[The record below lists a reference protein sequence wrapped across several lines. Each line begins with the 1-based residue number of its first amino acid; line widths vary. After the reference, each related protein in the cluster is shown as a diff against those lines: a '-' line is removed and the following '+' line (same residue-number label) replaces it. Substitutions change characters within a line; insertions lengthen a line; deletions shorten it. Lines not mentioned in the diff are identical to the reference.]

1 MKRLARKIK
10 ELAVKKRAVAFHKRP
25 PFLKWGDFMALRG
38 KDTAEKIWNFFLD
51 EGFSIYGIAALMGNL
66 FAESGLDPKN
76 LQNSCEKRLNYTDA
90 TYTDAVDNGTYKN
103 FANDGAGYG
112 LPQFTFPSRKE
123 GFYKYAKAAG
133 KSIGDLETQ
142 LLFMVKEMKKDFKS
156 IYAAL
161 KTASDV
167 KAASDLVLTK
177 YEAPKDQSDAVKR
190 KRAEY
195 GQEYFNR
202 FSGAGEEKKGGNNM
216 SIMVGSARI
225 DERGNAS
232 GGAAG
237 DQKQTSA
244 TNDLAGEVSMQA
256 MYSHSKGWYILRP
269 KSAAHAAKMAALM
282 KAACNNA
289 NIGYDQGNRLG
300 GVQHGIMSAVKTECD
315 CSSLVRQVVKEA
327 TGKDPGNFTT
337 SNEAAAL
344 EATGLFESK
353 RSYTSQSATPVY
365 DGDVLVTKS
374 KGHTVIVVSGNARS
388 TAGGSGSSG
397 QAPASV
403 STAKIESAKSFEKT
417 LAGTY
422 KTIGSLYLRAGAG
435 KGKPDLVIM
444 PDGTK
449 VRNYGYYT
457 LVDGTKWLYVQ
468 ATVKGVAYTGFCSS
482 NTKYLAKQ

>member
-1 MKRLARKIK
+1 
-10 ELAVKKRAVAFHKRP
+10 
-25 PFLKWGDFMALRG
+25 MALRG
-38 KDTAEKIWNFFLD
+38 KDNAEKIWNFFLD
-51 EGFSIYGIAALMGNL
+51 ERFSIYGIAALMGNL

-90 TYTDAVDNGTYKN
+90 EYTAAVDNGTYKN
-103 FANDGAGYG
+103 FTYDGAGYG

-123 GFYKYAKAAG
+123 AFYKYAKAAG

-142 LLFMVKEMKKDFKS
+142 LLFMVEEMKKDFKS
-156 IYAAL
+156 VYSAL

-167 KAASDLVLTK
+167 KTTSDLVLKK

-202 FSGAGEEKKGGNNM
+202 FSGAGEKKGEINM

-244 TNDLAGEVSMQA
+244 KNDLTGEVSMQK

-269 KSAAHAAKMAALM
+269 KSAAHAVKMADLM

-300 GVQHGIMSAVKTECD
+300 VVQHGIMTAVKTECD
-315 CSSLVRQVVKEA
+315 CSSLVREVVKEA

-337 SNEAAAL
+337 ANEAASL

-353 RSYTSQSATPVY
+353 RSYVSQSATPVY
-365 DGDVLVTKS
+365 DGDVLVTKT
-374 KGHTVIVVSGNARS
+374 KGHTVIVVSGNARK
-388 TAGGSGSSG
+388 AASGSSS
-397 QAPASV
+397 APVPSV
-403 STAKIESAKSFEKT
+403 STAKIESAKGFDKT

-435 KGKPDLVIM
+435 KGKPELVVM
-444 PDGTK
+444 PNNTT

-468 ATVKGVAYTGFCSS
+468 TTIKSVTYTGFCSS

>member
-1 MKRLARKIK
+1 
-10 ELAVKKRAVAFHKRP
+10 
-25 PFLKWGDFMALRG
+25 MALRG
-38 KDTAEKIWNFFLD
+38 KDNAEKIWNFFLD

-66 FAESGLDPKN
+66 SAESGLDPKN
-76 LQNSCEKRLNYTDA
+76 LQNSCEKRLNYTD
-90 TYTDAVDNGTYKN
+90 TEYTTAVDNGTYKN
-103 FANDGAGYG
+103 FAYDGAGYG

-123 GFYKYAKAAG
+123 AFYKYAKDVG

-142 LLFMVKEMKKDFKS
+142 LLFMVEEMKKDFKS
-156 IYAAL
+156 VYSAL

-167 KAASDLVLTK
+167 KTTSDLVLKK

-202 FSGAGEEKKGGNNM
+202 FSGAGEKKGEINM

-244 TNDLAGEVSMQA
+244 TNDLTGEVSMQK

-269 KSAAHAAKMAALM
+269 KSAAHAVKMADLM

-300 GVQHGIMSAVKTECD
+300 VVQHGIMTAVKTECD
-315 CSSLVRQVVKEA
+315 CSSLVREVVKEA

-337 SNEAAAL
+337 ANEAASL

-353 RSYTSQSATPVY
+353 RSYVSQSATPVY
-365 DGDVLVTKS
+365 DGDVLVTKA
-374 KGHTVIVVSGNARS
+374 KGHTVIVVSGNARK
-388 TAGGSGSSG
+388 AASGSSS
-397 QAPASV
+397 APVPSV
-403 STAKIESAKSFEKT
+403 STAKIESAKGFDKT

-435 KGKPDLVIM
+435 KGKPELVVM
-444 PDGTK
+444 PNNTT

-468 ATVKGVAYTGFCSS
+468 TTIKGVTYTGFCSS

>member
-1 MKRLARKIK
+1 
-10 ELAVKKRAVAFHKRP
+10 
-25 PFLKWGDFMALRG
+25 MALRG
-38 KDTAEKIWNFFLD
+38 KDNAEKIWNFFLD

-66 FAESGLDPKN
+66 SAESGLDPKN

-90 TYTDAVDNGTYKN
+90 EYTAAVDNGTYKN
-103 FANDGAGYG
+103 FAYDGAGYG

-123 GFYKYAKAAG
+123 AFYKYAKAAG

-142 LLFMVKEMKKDFKS
+142 LLFMVEEMKKDFKS
-156 IYAAL
+156 VYSAL

-167 KAASDLVLTK
+167 KTTSDLVLKK

-202 FSGAGEEKKGGNNM
+202 FSGAGEKKGEINM

-244 TNDLAGEVSMQA
+244 KNDLTGEVSMQK

-269 KSAAHAAKMAALM
+269 KSAAHAVKMADLM

-300 GVQHGIMSAVKTECD
+300 VVQHGIMTAVKTECD
-315 CSSLVRQVVKEA
+315 CSSLVREVVKEA

-337 SNEAAAL
+337 ANEAASL

-353 RSYTSQSATPVY
+353 RSYVSQSATPVY
-365 DGDVLVTKS
+365 DGDVLVTKT
-374 KGHTVIVVSGNARS
+374 KGHTVIVVSGNARK
-388 TAGGSGSSG
+388 AASGSSSTP
-397 QAPASV
+397 APSV
-403 STAKIESAKSFEKT
+403 STAKIESAKGFDKT
-417 LAGTY
+417 LAGAY

-435 KGKPDLVIM
+435 KGKPELVVM
-444 PDGTK
+444 PNNTT

-468 ATVKGVAYTGFCSS
+468 TTIRGVTYTGFCSS
-482 NTKYLAKQ
+482 NKKYLAKK

>member
-1 MKRLARKIK
+1 
-10 ELAVKKRAVAFHKRP
+10 
-25 PFLKWGDFMALRG
+25 MALRG
-38 KDTAEKIWNFFLD
+38 KDNAEKIWNFLID
-51 EGFSIYGIAALMGNL
+51 EGFNDYGTAGKMGNL
-66 FAESGLDPKN
+66 RPESNLEPTN

-90 TYTDAVDNGTYKN
+90 EYTAAVDNGTYKN
-103 FANDGAGYG
+103 FVNDGAGYG
-112 LPQFTFPSRKE
+112 LAQWTFPTRKAALLE
-123 GFYKYAKAAG
+123 YAKSAG

-142 LLFMVKEMKKDFKS
+142 LRFMVKELKENFRPVYM
-156 IYAAL
+156 AL
-161 KTASDV
+161 KTASSV
-167 KAASDLVLTK
+167 KEASDLVLTK

-202 FSGAGEEKKGGNNM
+202 FSGSGEKKGEINM

-244 TNDLAGEVSMQA
+244 TNDLTGEVSMQK

-269 KSAAHAAKMAALM
+269 KSAAYAAKMADLM
-282 KAACNNA
+282 KSACNNA

-300 GVQHGIMSAVKTECD
+300 IVQHGIMTAVKTECD
-315 CSSLVRQVVKEA
+315 CSSLVREVVKEA

-337 SNEAAAL
+337 TNEAAAL

-374 KGHTVIVVSGNARS
+374 KGHTVIVVSGNARK
-388 TAGGSGSSG
+388 AASGSSSTP
-397 QAPASV
+397 APSV
-403 STAKIESAKSFEKT
+403 STAKIESAKGFDKT

-422 KTIGSLYLRAGAG
+422 KTIGNLYLRAGAG
-435 KGKPDLVIM
+435 KGKPELVIM
-444 PDGTK
+444 PNNTI

-457 LVDGTKWLYVQ
+457 LIDGTKWLYVQ
-468 ATVKGVAYTGFCSS
+468 TTIKGVTYTGFCSS
-482 NTKYLAKQ
+482 NTKYLSKQ

>member
-1 MKRLARKIK
+1 
-10 ELAVKKRAVAFHKRP
+10 
-25 PFLKWGDFMALRG
+25 MALRG
-38 KDTAEKIWNFFLD
+38 KDNAEKIWNFFLD

-66 FAESGLDPKN
+66 SAESGLDPKN

-90 TYTDAVDNGTYKN
+90 EYTAAVDNGTYKN
-103 FANDGAGYG
+103 FTYDGAGYG

-123 GFYKYAKAAG
+123 AFYKYAKAAG

-142 LLFMVKEMKKDFKS
+142 LLFMVEEMEKDFKS
-156 IYAAL
+156 VYSAL

-167 KAASDLVLTK
+167 KTTSDLVLKK

-202 FSGAGEEKKGGNNM
+202 FSGAGEKKGEINM

-244 TNDLAGEVSMQA
+244 KNDLTGEVSMQK

-269 KSAAHAAKMAALM
+269 KSAAHAVKMADLM

-289 NIGYDQGNRLG
+289 NIGYDQGNRLRV
-300 GVQHGIMSAVKTECD
+300 VQHGIMTAVKTECD
-315 CSSLVRQVVKEA
+315 CSSLVREVVKEA

-337 SNEAAAL
+337 ANEAASL

-353 RSYTSQSATPVY
+353 RSYVSQSATPVY
-365 DGDVLVTKS
+365 DGDVLVTKT
-374 KGHTVIVVSGNARS
+374 KGHTVIVVSGNARK
-388 TAGGSGSSG
+388 AASGSSS
-397 QAPASV
+397 APVPSV
-403 STAKIESAKSFEKT
+403 STAKIESAKGFDKT

-435 KGKPDLVIM
+435 KGKPELVVM
-444 PDGTK
+444 PNNTT

-468 ATVKGVAYTGFCSS
+468 TTIKSVTYTGFCSS

>member
-1 MKRLARKIK
+1 
-10 ELAVKKRAVAFHKRP
+10 
-25 PFLKWGDFMALRG
+25 MALRG
-38 KDTAEKIWNFFLD
+38 KDNAEKIWNFFLD

-90 TYTDAVDNGTYKN
+90 EYTAAVDNGTYKN
-103 FANDGAGYG
+103 FTYDGAGYG

-123 GFYKYAKAAG
+123 AFYKYAKAAG

-156 IYAAL
+156 VYSAL

-167 KAASDLVLTK
+167 KTTSDLVLKK

-202 FSGAGEEKKGGNNM
+202 FSGAGEKKGEINM

-244 TNDLAGEVSMQA
+244 KNDLTGEVSMQK

-269 KSAAHAAKMAALM
+269 KSAAHAVKMADLM

-300 GVQHGIMSAVKTECD
+300 VVQHGIMTAVKTECD
-315 CSSLVRQVVKEA
+315 CSSLVREVVKEA

-337 SNEAAAL
+337 ANEAASL

-353 RSYTSQSATPVY
+353 RSYVSQSATPVY
-365 DGDVLVTKS
+365 DGDVLVTKA
-374 KGHTVIVVSGNARS
+374 KGHTVIVVSGNARK
-388 TAGGSGSSG
+388 AASGSSS
-397 QAPASV
+397 APAPSV
-403 STAKIESAKSFEKT
+403 STAKIESAKGFDKT
-417 LAGTY
+417 LAGAY

-435 KGKPDLVIM
+435 KGKPELVVM
-444 PDGTK
+444 PNNTT

-468 ATVKGVAYTGFCSS
+468 TTIKSVTYTGFCSS

>member
-1 MKRLARKIK
+1 
-10 ELAVKKRAVAFHKRP
+10 
-25 PFLKWGDFMALRG
+25 MALRG
-38 KDTAEKIWNFFLD
+38 KDNAEKIWNFFLD
-51 EGFSIYGIAALMGNL
+51 ERFSIYGIAALMGNL

-76 LQNSCEKRLNYTDA
+76 LQNSCEKRLNYTD
-90 TYTDAVDNGTYKN
+90 TEYTTAVDNGTYKN
-103 FANDGAGYG
+103 FAYDGAGYG

-123 GFYKYAKAAG
+123 AFYKYAKDVG

-156 IYAAL
+156 VYSAL

-167 KAASDLVLTK
+167 KTTSDLVLKK

-202 FSGAGEEKKGGNNM
+202 FSGAGEKKGEINM

-244 TNDLAGEVSMQA
+244 TNDLTGEVSMQK

-269 KSAAHAAKMAALM
+269 KSAAHAVKMADLM

-300 GVQHGIMSAVKTECD
+300 VVQHGIMTAVKTECD
-315 CSSLVRQVVKEA
+315 CSSLVREVVKEA

-337 SNEAAAL
+337 ANEAASL

-353 RSYTSQSATPVY
+353 RSYVSQSATPVY
-365 DGDVLVTKS
+365 DGDVLVTKA
-374 KGHTVIVVSGNARS
+374 KGHTVIVVSGNARK
-388 TAGGSGSSG
+388 AASGSSS
-397 QAPASV
+397 APAPSV
-403 STAKIESAKSFEKT
+403 STAKIESAKGFDKT
-417 LAGTY
+417 LAGAY

-435 KGKPDLVIM
+435 KGKPELVVM
-444 PDGTK
+444 PNNTT

-468 ATVKGVAYTGFCSS
+468 TTIKGVTYTGFCSS

>member
-1 MKRLARKIK
+1 
-10 ELAVKKRAVAFHKRP
+10 
-25 PFLKWGDFMALRG
+25 MALRG
-38 KDTAEKIWNFFLD
+38 KDNAEKIWNFFLD
-51 EGFSIYGIAALMGNL
+51 ERFSIYGIAALMGNL

-90 TYTDAVDNGTYKN
+90 EYTAAVDNGTYKN
-103 FANDGAGYG
+103 FAYDGAGYG

-123 GFYKYAKAAG
+123 AFYKYAKDAG

-156 IYAAL
+156 VYSAL

-167 KAASDLVLTK
+167 KTASDLVLKK

-202 FSGAGEEKKGGNNM
+202 FSGAGEKKGEINM

-244 TNDLAGEVSMQA
+244 TNDLTGEVSMQK
-256 MYSHSKGWYILRP
+256 MYFHSKGWYILRP
-269 KSAAHAAKMAALM
+269 KSAAHAVKMADLM

-300 GVQHGIMSAVKTECD
+300 IVQHGIMTAVKTECD
-315 CSSLVRQVVKEA
+315 CSSLVREVVKEA

-337 SNEAAAL
+337 ANEAASL

-353 RSYTSQSATPVY
+353 RSYVSQSATPVY
-365 DGDVLVTKS
+365 DGDVLVTKT
-374 KGHTVIVVSGNARS
+374 KGHTVIVVSGNARK
-388 TAGGSGSSG
+388 AASGSSS
-397 QAPASV
+397 APAPSV
-403 STAKIESAKSFEKT
+403 STAKIESAKGFDKT
-417 LAGTY
+417 LAGAY

-435 KGKPDLVIM
+435 KGKPELVVM
-444 PDGTK
+444 PNNTT
-449 VRNYGYYT
+449 VRNYGY
-457 LVDGTKWLYVQ
+457 
-468 ATVKGVAYTGFCSS
+468 
-482 NTKYLAKQ
+482 

>member
-1 MKRLARKIK
+1 
-10 ELAVKKRAVAFHKRP
+10 
-25 PFLKWGDFMALRG
+25 MALRG
-38 KDTAEKIWNFFLD
+38 KDNAEKIWNFFLD

-66 FAESGLDPKN
+66 SAESGLDPKN

-90 TYTDAVDNGTYKN
+90 EYTAAVDNGTYKN
-103 FANDGAGYG
+103 FTYDGAGYG

-123 GFYKYAKAAG
+123 AFYKYAKAAG

-142 LLFMVKEMKKDFKS
+142 LLFMVEEMKKDFKS
-156 IYAAL
+156 VYSAL

-167 KAASDLVLTK
+167 KTTSDLVLKK

-202 FSGAGEEKKGGNNM
+202 FSGAGEKKGEINM

-244 TNDLAGEVSMQA
+244 KNDLTGEVSMQK

-269 KSAAHAAKMAALM
+269 KSAAHAVKMADLM

-300 GVQHGIMSAVKTECD
+300 VVQHGIMTAVKTECD
-315 CSSLVRQVVKEA
+315 CSSLVREVVKEA

-337 SNEAAAL
+337 ANEAASL

-353 RSYTSQSATPVY
+353 RSYVSQSATPVY
-365 DGDVLVTKS
+365 DGDVLVTKT
-374 KGHTVIVVSGNARS
+374 KGHTVIVVSGNARK
-388 TAGGSGSSG
+388 AASGSSS
-397 QAPASV
+397 APVPSV
-403 STAKIESAKSFEKT
+403 STAKIESAKGFDKT

-435 KGKPDLVIM
+435 KGKPELVVM
-444 PDGTK
+444 PNNTT

-468 ATVKGVAYTGFCSS
+468 TTIKGVTYTGFCSS

>member
-1 MKRLARKIK
+1 
-10 ELAVKKRAVAFHKRP
+10 
-25 PFLKWGDFMALRG
+25 MALRG
-38 KDTAEKIWNFFLD
+38 KDNAEKIWNFFLD
-51 EGFSIYGIAALMGNL
+51 ERFSIYGIAALMGNL

-90 TYTDAVDNGTYKN
+90 EYTTAVDNGTYKN
-103 FANDGAGYG
+103 FAYDGAGYG

-123 GFYKYAKAAG
+123 AFYKYAKDVG

-142 LLFMVKEMKKDFKS
+142 LLFMVEEMKKDFKS
-156 IYAAL
+156 VYSAL

-167 KAASDLVLTK
+167 KTTSDLVLKK

-202 FSGAGEEKKGGNNM
+202 FSGAGEKKGEINM

-244 TNDLAGEVSMQA
+244 TNDLTGEVSMQK

-269 KSAAHAAKMAALM
+269 KSAAHAVKMADLM

-300 GVQHGIMSAVKTECD
+300 VVQHGIMTAVKTECD
-315 CSSLVRQVVKEA
+315 CSSLVREVVKEA

-337 SNEAAAL
+337 ANEAASL

-353 RSYTSQSATPVY
+353 RSYVSQSATPVY
-365 DGDVLVTKS
+365 DGDVLVTKA
-374 KGHTVIVVSGNARS
+374 KGHTVIVVSGNARK
-388 TAGGSGSSG
+388 AASGSSS
-397 QAPASV
+397 APAPSV
-403 STAKIESAKSFEKT
+403 STAKIESAKGFDKT
-417 LAGTY
+417 LAGAY

-435 KGKPDLVIM
+435 KGKPELVVM
-444 PDGTK
+444 PNNTT

-468 ATVKGVAYTGFCSS
+468 TTIKSVTYTGFCSS

>member
-1 MKRLARKIK
+1 
-10 ELAVKKRAVAFHKRP
+10 
-25 PFLKWGDFMALRG
+25 MALRG
-38 KDTAEKIWNFFLD
+38 KDNAEKIWNFFLD

-66 FAESGLDPKN
+66 SAESGLDPKN

-90 TYTDAVDNGTYKN
+90 EYTAAVDNGTYKN
-103 FANDGAGYG
+103 FTYDGAGYG

-123 GFYKYAKAAG
+123 AFYKYAKAAG

-142 LLFMVKEMKKDFKS
+142 LLFMVEEMKKDFKS
-156 IYAAL
+156 VYSAL

-167 KAASDLVLTK
+167 KTTSDLVLKK

-202 FSGAGEEKKGGNNM
+202 FSGAGEKKGEINM

-244 TNDLAGEVSMQA
+244 TNDLTGEVSMQK

-269 KSAAHAAKMAALM
+269 KSAAHAVKMADLM

-300 GVQHGIMSAVKTECD
+300 VVQHGIMTAVKTECD
-315 CSSLVRQVVKEA
+315 CSSLVREVVKEA

-337 SNEAAAL
+337 ANEAASL

-353 RSYTSQSATPVY
+353 RSYVSQSATPVY
-365 DGDVLVTKS
+365 DGDVLVTKA
-374 KGHTVIVVSGNARS
+374 KGHTVIVVSGNARK
-388 TAGGSGSSG
+388 AASGSSS
-397 QAPASV
+397 APAPSV
-403 STAKIESAKSFEKT
+403 STAKIESAKGFDKT
-417 LAGTY
+417 LAGAY

-435 KGKPDLVIM
+435 KGKPELVVM
-444 PDGTK
+444 PNNTT

-468 ATVKGVAYTGFCSS
+468 TTIKGVTYTGFCSS

>member
-1 MKRLARKIK
+1 
-10 ELAVKKRAVAFHKRP
+10 
-25 PFLKWGDFMALRG
+25 MALRG
-38 KDTAEKIWNFFLD
+38 KDNAEKIWNFFLD
-51 EGFSIYGIAALMGNL
+51 ERFSIYGIAALMGNL

-90 TYTDAVDNGTYKN
+90 EYTAAVDNGTYKN
-103 FANDGAGYG
+103 FTYDGAGYG

-123 GFYKYAKAAG
+123 AFYKYAKAAG

-142 LLFMVKEMKKDFKS
+142 LLFMVEEMKKDFKS
-156 IYAAL
+156 VYSAL

-167 KAASDLVLTK
+167 KTTSDLVLKK

-202 FSGAGEEKKGGNNM
+202 FSGAGEKKGEINM

-244 TNDLAGEVSMQA
+244 KNDLTGEVSMQK

-269 KSAAHAAKMAALM
+269 KSAAHAVKMADLM

-300 GVQHGIMSAVKTECD
+300 VVQHGIMTAVKTECD
-315 CSSLVRQVVKEA
+315 CSSLVREVVKEA

-337 SNEAAAL
+337 ANEAASL

-353 RSYTSQSATPVY
+353 RSYVSQSATPVY
-365 DGDVLVTKS
+365 DGDVLVTKA
-374 KGHTVIVVSGNARS
+374 KGHTVIVVSGNARK
-388 TAGGSGSSG
+388 AASGSSS
-397 QAPASV
+397 APAPSV
-403 STAKIESAKSFEKT
+403 STAKIESAKGFDKT
-417 LAGTY
+417 LAGAY

-435 KGKPDLVIM
+435 KGKPELVVM
-444 PDGTK
+444 PNNTT

-468 ATVKGVAYTGFCSS
+468 TTIKGVTYTGFCSS

>member
-1 MKRLARKIK
+1 
-10 ELAVKKRAVAFHKRP
+10 
-25 PFLKWGDFMALRG
+25 MALRG
-38 KDTAEKIWNFFLD
+38 KDNAEKIWNFFLD

-66 FAESGLDPKN
+66 SAESGLDPKN

-90 TYTDAVDNGTYKN
+90 EYTAAVDNGTYKN
-103 FANDGAGYG
+103 FTYDGAGYG

-123 GFYKYAKAAG
+123 AFYKYAKAAG

-142 LLFMVKEMKKDFKS
+142 LLFMVEEMKKDFKS
-156 IYAAL
+156 VYSAL

-167 KAASDLVLTK
+167 KTTSDLVLKK

-202 FSGAGEEKKGGNNM
+202 FSGAGEKKGEINM

-244 TNDLAGEVSMQA
+244 TNDLTGEVSMQK

-269 KSAAHAAKMAALM
+269 KSAAHAVKMADLM

-300 GVQHGIMSAVKTECD
+300 VVQHGIMTAVKTECD
-315 CSSLVRQVVKEA
+315 CSSLVREVVKEA

-337 SNEAAAL
+337 ANEAASL

-353 RSYTSQSATPVY
+353 RSYVSQSATPVY
-365 DGDVLVTKS
+365 DGDVLVTKT
-374 KGHTVIVVSGNARS
+374 KGHTVIVVSGNARK
-388 TAGGSGSSG
+388 AASGSSS
-397 QAPASV
+397 APAPSV
-403 STAKIESAKSFEKT
+403 STAKIESAKGFDKT
-417 LAGTY
+417 LAGAY

-435 KGKPDLVIM
+435 KGKPELVVM
-444 PDGTK
+444 PNNTT

-468 ATVKGVAYTGFCSS
+468 TTIKSVTYTGFCSS

>member
-1 MKRLARKIK
+1 
-10 ELAVKKRAVAFHKRP
+10 
-25 PFLKWGDFMALRG
+25 MALRG
-38 KDTAEKIWNFFLD
+38 KDNAEKIWNFFLD
-51 EGFSIYGIAALMGNL
+51 ERFSIYGIAALMGNL

-90 TYTDAVDNGTYKN
+90 EYTAAVDNGTYKN
-103 FANDGAGYG
+103 FAYDGAGYG

-123 GFYKYAKAAG
+123 AFYKYAKDVG

-156 IYAAL
+156 VYSAL

-167 KAASDLVLTK
+167 KTASDLVLKK

-202 FSGAGEEKKGGNNM
+202 FSGAGEKKGEINM

-244 TNDLAGEVSMQA
+244 TNDLTGEVSMQK

-269 KSAAHAAKMAALM
+269 KSAAHAVKMADLM

-300 GVQHGIMSAVKTECD
+300 VVQHGIMTAVKTECD
-315 CSSLVRQVVKEA
+315 CSSLVREVVKEA

-337 SNEAAAL
+337 ANEAASL

-353 RSYTSQSATPVY
+353 RSYVSQSATPVY
-365 DGDVLVTKS
+365 DGDVLVTKA
-374 KGHTVIVVSGNARS
+374 KGHTVIVVSGNARK
-388 TAGGSGSSG
+388 AASGSSS
-397 QAPASV
+397 APAPSV
-403 STAKIESAKSFEKT
+403 STAKIESAKGFDET
-417 LAGTY
+417 LAGAY

-435 KGKPDLVIM
+435 KGKPELVVM
-444 PDGTK
+444 PNNTT

-468 ATVKGVAYTGFCSS
+468 TTIKGVTYTGFCSS

>member
-1 MKRLARKIK
+1 
-10 ELAVKKRAVAFHKRP
+10 
-25 PFLKWGDFMALRG
+25 MALRG
-38 KDTAEKIWNFFLD
+38 KDNAEKIWNFFLD

-66 FAESGLDPKN
+66 SAESGLDPKN

-90 TYTDAVDNGTYKN
+90 EYTAAVDNGTYKN
-103 FANDGAGYG
+103 FTYDGAGYG

-123 GFYKYAKAAG
+123 AFYKYAKAAG

-142 LLFMVKEMKKDFKS
+142 LLFMVEEMKKDFKS
-156 IYAAL
+156 VYSAL

-167 KAASDLVLTK
+167 KTASDLVLKK

-202 FSGAGEEKKGGNNM
+202 FSGAGEKKGEINM

-244 TNDLAGEVSMQA
+244 KNDLTGEVSMQK
-256 MYSHSKGWYILRP
+256 MYFHSKGWYILRP
-269 KSAAHAAKMAALM
+269 KSAAHAVKMADLM

-300 GVQHGIMSAVKTECD
+300 VVQHGIMTAVKTECD
-315 CSSLVRQVVKEA
+315 CSSLVREVVKEA

-337 SNEAAAL
+337 ANEAASL

-353 RSYTSQSATPVY
+353 RSYVSQSATPVY
-365 DGDVLVTKS
+365 DGDVLVTKT
-374 KGHTVIVVSGNARS
+374 KGHTVIVVSGNARK
-388 TAGGSGSSG
+388 AASGSSS
-397 QAPASV
+397 APAPSV
-403 STAKIESAKSFEKT
+403 STAKIESAKGFDKT
-417 LAGTY
+417 LAGAY

-435 KGKPDLVIM
+435 KGKPELVVM
-444 PDGTK
+444 PNNTT

-468 ATVKGVAYTGFCSS
+468 TTIRGVTYTGFCSS
-482 NTKYLAKQ
+482 NKKYLAKK

>member
-1 MKRLARKIK
+1 
-10 ELAVKKRAVAFHKRP
+10 
-25 PFLKWGDFMALRG
+25 MALRG
-38 KDTAEKIWNFFLD
+38 KDNAEKIWNFFLD
-51 EGFSIYGIAALMGNL
+51 ERFSIYGIAALMGNL
-66 FAESGLDPKN
+66 FAESGLNPKN
-76 LQNSCEKRLNYTDA
+76 LQNSCEKKLNYSDES
-90 TYTDAVDNGTYKN
+90 YTAAVDNGSYMN
-103 FANDGAGYG
+103 FADDSAGYG
-112 LPQFTFPSRKE
+112 LAQWTFPTRKAALL
-123 GFYKYAKAAG
+123 KYAKAAG
-133 KSIGDLETQ
+133 ESIGDLEMQ
-142 LLFMVKEMKKDFKS
+142 LHFAIKELKETFKS

-177 YEAPKDQSDAVKR
+177 YEAPKDQSDVVKR

-202 FSGAGEEKKGGNNM
+202 FSGAGEKKGEINM

-244 TNDLAGEVSMQA
+244 TNDLTGEVSMQK
-256 MYSHSKGWYILRP
+256 MYSHSEGWYIFRP
-269 KSAAHAAKMAALM
+269 KSAAHAAKMADLM

-300 GVQHGIMSAVKTECD
+300 VVKHGIMTAVKTECD
-315 CSSLVRQVVKEA
+315 CSSLVREVVKEA

-337 SNEAAAL
+337 ANEAASL

-353 RSYTSQSATPVY
+353 RSYVSQSATPVY
-365 DGDVLVTKS
+365 DGDVLVTKT
-374 KGHTVIVVSGNARS
+374 KGHTVIVVCGSARK
-388 TAGGSGSSG
+388 AASGSSG
-397 QAPASV
+397 TSAPSI
-403 STAKIESAKSFEKT
+403 STAKIESAKGFDKT

-435 KGKPDLVIM
+435 KGKLELVIM
-444 PDGTK
+444 PNNTT

-457 LVDGTKWLYVQ
+457 LVDGMKWLYVQ
-468 ATVKGVAYTGFCSS
+468 TTVKGVTYTGFCSS
-482 NTKYLAKQ
+482 NIKYLDKQ

>member
-1 MKRLARKIK
+1 
-10 ELAVKKRAVAFHKRP
+10 
-25 PFLKWGDFMALRG
+25 MALRG
-38 KDTAEKIWNFFLD
+38 KDNAEKIWNFFLD
-51 EGFSIYGIAALMGNL
+51 ERFSIYGIAALMGNL

-90 TYTDAVDNGTYKN
+90 EYTAAVDNGTYKN
-103 FANDGAGYG
+103 FAYDGAGYG

-123 GFYKYAKAAG
+123 AFYKYAKDAG

-156 IYAAL
+156 VYSAL

-167 KAASDLVLTK
+167 KTASDLVLKK

-202 FSGAGEEKKGGNNM
+202 FSGAGEKKGEINM

-244 TNDLAGEVSMQA
+244 TNDLTGEVSMQK
-256 MYSHSKGWYILRP
+256 MYFHSKGWYILRP
-269 KSAAHAAKMAALM
+269 KSAAHAVKMADLM

-300 GVQHGIMSAVKTECD
+300 IVQHGIMTAVKTECD
-315 CSSLVRQVVKEA
+315 CSSLVREVVKEA

-337 SNEAAAL
+337 ANEAASL

-353 RSYTSQSATPVY
+353 RSYVSQSATPVY
-365 DGDVLVTKS
+365 DGDVLVTKT
-374 KGHTVIVVSGNARS
+374 KGHTVIVVSGNARK
-388 TAGGSGSSG
+388 AASGSSS
-397 QAPASV
+397 APAPSV
-403 STAKIESAKSFEKT
+403 STAKIESAKGFDKT
-417 LAGTY
+417 LAGAY

-435 KGKPDLVIM
+435 KGKPELVVM
-444 PDGTK
+444 PNNTT

-468 ATVKGVAYTGFCSS
+468 TTIKGVTYTGFCSS
-482 NTKYLAKQ
+482 NKKYLAKK

>member
-1 MKRLARKIK
+1 
-10 ELAVKKRAVAFHKRP
+10 
-25 PFLKWGDFMALRG
+25 MALRG
-38 KDTAEKIWNFFLD
+38 KDNAEKIWNFFLD
-51 EGFSIYGIAALMGNL
+51 ERFSIYGIAALMGNL

-90 TYTDAVDNGTYKN
+90 EYTIAVDNGTYKN
-103 FANDGAGYG
+103 FAYDGAGYG

-123 GFYKYAKAAG
+123 AFYKYAKDVG

-156 IYAAL
+156 VYSAL

-167 KAASDLVLTK
+167 KTASDLVLKK

-202 FSGAGEEKKGGNNM
+202 FSGAGEKKGEINM

-244 TNDLAGEVSMQA
+244 TNDLTGEVSMQK

-269 KSAAHAAKMAALM
+269 KSAAHAVKMADLM

-300 GVQHGIMSAVKTECD
+300 VVQHGIMTAVKTECD
-315 CSSLVRQVVKEA
+315 CSSLVREVVKEA

-337 SNEAAAL
+337 ANEAASL

-353 RSYTSQSATPVY
+353 RSYVSQSATPVY
-365 DGDVLVTKS
+365 DGDVLVTKA
-374 KGHTVIVVSGNARS
+374 KGHTVIVVSGNARK
-388 TAGGSGSSG
+388 AASGSSS
-397 QAPASV
+397 APAPSV
-403 STAKIESAKSFEKT
+403 STAKIESAKGFDKT
-417 LAGTY
+417 LAGAY

-435 KGKPDLVIM
+435 KGKPELVVM
-444 PDGTK
+444 PNNTT

-468 ATVKGVAYTGFCSS
+468 TTIKGVTYTGFCSS

>member
-1 MKRLARKIK
+1 
-10 ELAVKKRAVAFHKRP
+10 
-25 PFLKWGDFMALRG
+25 MALRG
-38 KDTAEKIWNFFLD
+38 KDNAEKIWNFFLD
-51 EGFSIYGIAALMGNL
+51 ERFSIYGIAALMGNL

-90 TYTDAVDNGTYKN
+90 EYTTAVDNGTYKN
-103 FANDGAGYG
+103 FAYDGAGYG

-123 GFYKYAKAAG
+123 AFYKYAKDVG

-156 IYAAL
+156 VYSAL

-167 KAASDLVLTK
+167 KTASDLVLKK

-202 FSGAGEEKKGGNNM
+202 FSGAGEKKGEINM

-244 TNDLAGEVSMQA
+244 TNDLTGEVSMQK

-269 KSAAHAAKMAALM
+269 KSAAHAVKMADLM

-300 GVQHGIMSAVKTECD
+300 VVQHGIMTAVKTECD
-315 CSSLVRQVVKEA
+315 CSSLVREVVKEA

-337 SNEAAAL
+337 ANEAAAL

-353 RSYTSQSATPVY
+353 RSYVSQSATPVY
-365 DGDVLVTKS
+365 DGDVLVTKA
-374 KGHTVIVVSGNARS
+374 KGHTVIVVSGNARK
-388 TAGGSGSSG
+388 AASGSSS
-397 QAPASV
+397 APAPSV
-403 STAKIESAKSFEKT
+403 STAKIESAKGFDKT
-417 LAGTY
+417 LAGAY

-435 KGKPDLVIM
+435 KGKPELVVM
-444 PDGTK
+444 PNNTT

-468 ATVKGVAYTGFCSS
+468 TTIKGVTYTGFCSS

>member
-1 MKRLARKIK
+1 
-10 ELAVKKRAVAFHKRP
+10 
-25 PFLKWGDFMALRG
+25 MALRG
-38 KDTAEKIWNFFLD
+38 KDNAEKIWNFFLD
-51 EGFSIYGIAALMGNL
+51 ERFSIYGIAALMGNL

-90 TYTDAVDNGTYKN
+90 EYTAAVDNGTYKN
-103 FANDGAGYG
+103 FAYDGAGYG

-123 GFYKYAKAAG
+123 AFYKYAKDAG

-142 LLFMVKEMKKDFKS
+142 LLFMVEEMKKDFKS
-156 IYAAL
+156 VYSAL

-167 KAASDLVLTK
+167 KTASDLVLKK

-202 FSGAGEEKKGGNNM
+202 FSGAGEKKGEINM

-244 TNDLAGEVSMQA
+244 TNDLTGEVSMQK

-269 KSAAHAAKMAALM
+269 KYAAHAVKMADLM

-300 GVQHGIMSAVKTECD
+300 VVQHGIMTAVKTECD
-315 CSSLVRQVVKEA
+315 CSSLVREVVKEA

-337 SNEAAAL
+337 ANEAASL

-353 RSYTSQSATPVY
+353 RSYVSQSATPVY
-365 DGDVLVTKS
+365 DGDVLVTKT
-374 KGHTVIVVSGNARS
+374 KGHTVIVVSGNARK
-388 TAGGSGSSG
+388 AASGSSS
-397 QAPASV
+397 APAPSV
-403 STAKIESAKSFEKT
+403 STAKIESAKGFDKT
-417 LAGTY
+417 LAGAY

-435 KGKPDLVIM
+435 KGKPELVVM
-444 PDGTK
+444 PNNTT

-468 ATVKGVAYTGFCSS
+468 TTIKGVTYTGFCSS
-482 NTKYLAKQ
+482 NTKYLTKQ

>member
-1 MKRLARKIK
+1 
-10 ELAVKKRAVAFHKRP
+10 
-25 PFLKWGDFMALRG
+25 MALRG
-38 KDTAEKIWNFFLD
+38 KDNAEKIWNFFLD

-66 FAESGLDPKN
+66 SAESGLDPKN

-90 TYTDAVDNGTYKN
+90 EYTAAVDNGTYKN
-103 FANDGAGYG
+103 FAYDGAGYG

-123 GFYKYAKAAG
+123 AFYKYAKAAG

-142 LLFMVKEMKKDFKS
+142 LLFMVEEMKKDFKS
-156 IYAAL
+156 VYSAL

-167 KAASDLVLTK
+167 KTTSDLVLKK

-202 FSGAGEEKKGGNNM
+202 FSGAGEKKGEINM

-244 TNDLAGEVSMQA
+244 KNDLTGEVSMQK

-269 KSAAHAAKMAALM
+269 KSAAHAVKMADLM

-300 GVQHGIMSAVKTECD
+300 VVQHGIMTAVKTECD
-315 CSSLVRQVVKEA
+315 CSSLVREVVKEA

-337 SNEAAAL
+337 ANEAASL

-353 RSYTSQSATPVY
+353 RSYVSQSATPVY
-365 DGDVLVTKS
+365 DGDVLVTKT
-374 KGHTVIVVSGNARS
+374 KGHTVIVVSGNARK
-388 TAGGSGSSG
+388 AASGSSS
-397 QAPASV
+397 APAPSV
-403 STAKIESAKSFEKT
+403 STAKIESAKGFDKT
-417 LAGTY
+417 LAGAY

-435 KGKPDLVIM
+435 KGKPELVVM
-444 PDGTK
+444 PNNTT

-468 ATVKGVAYTGFCSS
+468 TTIKSVTYTGFCSS

>member
-1 MKRLARKIK
+1 
-10 ELAVKKRAVAFHKRP
+10 
-25 PFLKWGDFMALRG
+25 MALRG
-38 KDTAEKIWNFFLD
+38 KDNAEKIWNFFLD

-66 FAESGLDPKN
+66 SAESGLDPKN
-76 LQNSCEKRLNYTDA
+76 LQNSCEKRLNYTD
-90 TYTDAVDNGTYKN
+90 TEYTTAVDNGTYKN
-103 FANDGAGYG
+103 FTYDGAGYG

-123 GFYKYAKAAG
+123 AFYKYAKAAG

-156 IYAAL
+156 VYSAL

-167 KAASDLVLTK
+167 KTASDLVLKK

-202 FSGAGEEKKGGNNM
+202 FSGAGEKKGEINM

-244 TNDLAGEVSMQA
+244 TNDLTGEVSMQK

-269 KSAAHAAKMAALM
+269 KSAAHAVKMADLM

-300 GVQHGIMSAVKTECD
+300 VVQHGIMTAVKTECD
-315 CSSLVRQVVKEA
+315 CSSLVREVVKEA

-337 SNEAAAL
+337 ANEAASL

-353 RSYTSQSATPVY
+353 RSYVSQSATPVY
-365 DGDVLVTKS
+365 DGDVLVTKA
-374 KGHTVIVVSGNARS
+374 KGHTVIVVSGNARK
-388 TAGGSGSSG
+388 AASGSSS
-397 QAPASV
+397 APAPSV
-403 STAKIESAKSFEKT
+403 STAKIESAKGFDKT
-417 LAGTY
+417 LAGAY

-435 KGKPDLVIM
+435 KGKPELVVM
-444 PDGTK
+444 PNNTT

-468 ATVKGVAYTGFCSS
+468 TTIKGVTYTGFCSS

>member
-1 MKRLARKIK
+1 
-10 ELAVKKRAVAFHKRP
+10 
-25 PFLKWGDFMALRG
+25 MALRG
-38 KDTAEKIWNFFLD
+38 KDNAEKIWNFLID
-51 EGFSIYGIAALMGNL
+51 EGFNDYGTAGKMGNL
-66 FAESGLDPKN
+66 RPESNLEPTN

-90 TYTDAVDNGTYKN
+90 EYTAAVDNGTYKN
-103 FANDGAGYG
+103 FVNDGAGYG
-112 LPQFTFPSRKE
+112 LAQWTFPTRKAALLE
-123 GFYKYAKAAG
+123 YAKSAG

-142 LLFMVKEMKKDFKS
+142 LRFMVKELKENFRPVYM
-156 IYAAL
+156 AL
-161 KTASDV
+161 KTASSV
-167 KAASDLVLTK
+167 KEASDLVLTK

-202 FSGAGEEKKGGNNM
+202 FSGSGEKKGEINM

-244 TNDLAGEVSMQA
+244 KNDLTGEVSMQK

-269 KSAAHAAKMAALM
+269 KSAAHAVKMADLM

-300 GVQHGIMSAVKTECD
+300 VVQHGIMTAVKTECD
-315 CSSLVRQVVKEA
+315 CSSLVREVVKEA

-337 SNEAAAL
+337 ANEAASL

-353 RSYTSQSATPVY
+353 RSYVSQSATPVY
-365 DGDVLVTKS
+365 DGDVLVTKT
-374 KGHTVIVVSGNARS
+374 KGHTVIVVSGNARK
-388 TAGGSGSSG
+388 AASGSSS
-397 QAPASV
+397 APAPSV
-403 STAKIESAKSFEKT
+403 STAKIESAKGFDKT
-417 LAGTY
+417 LAGAY

-435 KGKPDLVIM
+435 KGKPELVVM
-444 PDGTK
+444 PNNTT

-468 ATVKGVAYTGFCSS
+468 TTIKGVTYTGFCSS

>member
-1 MKRLARKIK
+1 
-10 ELAVKKRAVAFHKRP
+10 
-25 PFLKWGDFMALRG
+25 MALRG
-38 KDTAEKIWNFFLD
+38 KDNAEKIWNFFLD

-66 FAESGLDPKN
+66 SAESGLDPKN

-90 TYTDAVDNGTYKN
+90 EYTAAVDNGTYKN
-103 FANDGAGYG
+103 FTYDGAGYG

-123 GFYKYAKAAG
+123 AFYKYAKAAG

-142 LLFMVKEMKKDFKS
+142 LLFMVEEMKKDFKS
-156 IYAAL
+156 VYSAL

-167 KAASDLVLTK
+167 KTTSDLVLKK

-202 FSGAGEEKKGGNNM
+202 FSGAGEKKGEINM

-244 TNDLAGEVSMQA
+244 KNDLTGEVSMQK

-269 KSAAHAAKMAALM
+269 KSAAHAVKMADLM

-300 GVQHGIMSAVKTECD
+300 VVQHGIMTSVKTECD
-315 CSSLVRQVVKEA
+315 CSSLVREVVKEA

-337 SNEAAAL
+337 ANEAASL

-353 RSYTSQSATPVY
+353 RSYVSQSATPVY
-365 DGDVLVTKS
+365 DGDVLVTKT
-374 KGHTVIVVSGNARS
+374 KGHTVIVVSGNARK
-388 TAGGSGSSG
+388 AASGSSS
-397 QAPASV
+397 APVPSV
-403 STAKIESAKSFEKT
+403 STAKIESAKGFDKT

-435 KGKPDLVIM
+435 KGKPELVVM
-444 PDGTK
+444 PNNTT

-468 ATVKGVAYTGFCSS
+468 TTIKSVTYTGFCSS

>member
-1 MKRLARKIK
+1 
-10 ELAVKKRAVAFHKRP
+10 
-25 PFLKWGDFMALRG
+25 MALRG
-38 KDTAEKIWNFFLD
+38 KDNAEKIWNFFLD
-51 EGFSIYGIAALMGNL
+51 ERFSIYGIAALMGNL

-90 TYTDAVDNGTYKN
+90 EYTTAVDNGTYKN
-103 FANDGAGYG
+103 FAYDGAGYG

-123 GFYKYAKAAG
+123 AFYKYAKDVG

-156 IYAAL
+156 VYSAL

-167 KAASDLVLTK
+167 KTTSDLVLKK

-202 FSGAGEEKKGGNNM
+202 FSGAGEKKGEINM

-244 TNDLAGEVSMQA
+244 KNDLTGEVSMQK

-269 KSAAHAAKMAALM
+269 KSAAHAVKMADLM

-300 GVQHGIMSAVKTECD
+300 VVQHGIMTAVKTECD
-315 CSSLVRQVVKEA
+315 CSSLVREVVKEA

-337 SNEAAAL
+337 ANEAASL

-353 RSYTSQSATPVY
+353 RSYVSQSATPVY
-365 DGDVLVTKS
+365 DGDVLVTKA
-374 KGHTVIVVSGNARS
+374 KGHTVIVVSGNARK
-388 TAGGSGSSG
+388 AASGSSS
-397 QAPASV
+397 APAPSV
-403 STAKIESAKSFEKT
+403 STAKIESAKGFDKT
-417 LAGTY
+417 LAGAY

-435 KGKPDLVIM
+435 KGKPELVVM
-444 PDGTK
+444 PNNTT

-468 ATVKGVAYTGFCSS
+468 TTIKSVTYTGFCSS

>member
-1 MKRLARKIK
+1 
-10 ELAVKKRAVAFHKRP
+10 
-25 PFLKWGDFMALRG
+25 MALRG
-38 KDTAEKIWNFFLD
+38 KDNAEKIWNFFLD

-66 FAESGLDPKN
+66 SAESGLDPKN

-90 TYTDAVDNGTYKN
+90 EYTAAVDNGTYKN
-103 FANDGAGYG
+103 FTYDGAGYG

-123 GFYKYAKAAG
+123 AFYKYAKDVG

-156 IYAAL
+156 VYSAL

-167 KAASDLVLTK
+167 KTASDLVLKK

-202 FSGAGEEKKGGNNM
+202 FSGAGEKKGEINM

-244 TNDLAGEVSMQA
+244 TNDLTGEVSMQK

-269 KSAAHAAKMAALM
+269 KSAAHAVKMADLM

-300 GVQHGIMSAVKTECD
+300 VVQHGIMTAVKTECD
-315 CSSLVRQVVKEA
+315 CSSLVREVVKEA

-337 SNEAAAL
+337 ANEAASL

-353 RSYTSQSATPVY
+353 RSYVSQSATPVY
-365 DGDVLVTKS
+365 DGDVLVTKA
-374 KGHTVIVVSGNARS
+374 KGHTVIVVSGNARK
-388 TAGGSGSSG
+388 AASGSSS
-397 QAPASV
+397 APAPSV
-403 STAKIESAKSFEKT
+403 STAKIESAKGFDKT
-417 LAGTY
+417 LAGAY

-435 KGKPDLVIM
+435 KGKPELVVM
-444 PDGTK
+444 PNNTT

-468 ATVKGVAYTGFCSS
+468 TTIKGVTYTGFCSS

>member
-1 MKRLARKIK
+1 
-10 ELAVKKRAVAFHKRP
+10 
-25 PFLKWGDFMALRG
+25 MALRG
-38 KDTAEKIWNFFLD
+38 KDNAEKIWNFFLD
-51 EGFSIYGIAALMGNL
+51 ERFSIYGIAALMGNL

-90 TYTDAVDNGTYKN
+90 EYTAAVDNGTYKN
-103 FANDGAGYG
+103 FTYDGAGYG

-123 GFYKYAKAAG
+123 AFYKYAKDVG

-156 IYAAL
+156 VYSAL

-167 KAASDLVLTK
+167 KTASDLVLKK

-202 FSGAGEEKKGGNNM
+202 FSGAGEKKGEINM

-244 TNDLAGEVSMQA
+244 KNDLTGEVSMQK

-269 KSAAHAAKMAALM
+269 KSAAHAVKMADLM

-300 GVQHGIMSAVKTECD
+300 VVQHGIMTAVKTECD
-315 CSSLVRQVVKEA
+315 CSSLVREVVKEA

-337 SNEAAAL
+337 ANEAASL

-353 RSYTSQSATPVY
+353 RSYVSQSATPVY
-365 DGDVLVTKS
+365 DGDVLVTKA
-374 KGHTVIVVSGNARS
+374 KGHTVIVVSGNARK
-388 TAGGSGSSG
+388 AASGSSS
-397 QAPASV
+397 APVPSV
-403 STAKIESAKSFEKT
+403 STAKIESAKGFDKT
-417 LAGTY
+417 LAGAY

-435 KGKPDLVIM
+435 KGKPELVVM
-444 PDGTK
+444 PNNTT

-468 ATVKGVAYTGFCSS
+468 TTIKSVTYTGFCSS

>member
-1 MKRLARKIK
+1 
-10 ELAVKKRAVAFHKRP
+10 
-25 PFLKWGDFMALRG
+25 MALRG
-38 KDTAEKIWNFFLD
+38 KDNAEKIWNFFLD

-66 FAESGLDPKN
+66 SAESGLDPKN

-90 TYTDAVDNGTYKN
+90 EYTAAVDNGTYKN
-103 FANDGAGYG
+103 FTYDGAGYG

-123 GFYKYAKAAG
+123 AFYKYAKAAG

-142 LLFMVKEMKKDFKS
+142 LLFMVEEMKKDFKS
-156 IYAAL
+156 VYSAL

-167 KAASDLVLTK
+167 KTTSDLVLKK

-195 GQEYFNR
+195 VQEYFNR
-202 FSGAGEEKKGGNNM
+202 FSGAGEKKGEINM

-244 TNDLAGEVSMQA
+244 KNDLTGEVSMQK

-269 KSAAHAAKMAALM
+269 KSAAHAVKMADLM

-300 GVQHGIMSAVKTECD
+300 VVQHGIMTAVKTECD
-315 CSSLVRQVVKEA
+315 CSSLVREVVKEA

-337 SNEAAAL
+337 ANEAASL

-353 RSYTSQSATPVY
+353 RSYVSQSATPVY
-365 DGDVLVTKS
+365 DGDVLVTKT
-374 KGHTVIVVSGNARS
+374 KGHTVIVVSGNARK
-388 TAGGSGSSG
+388 AASGSSS
-397 QAPASV
+397 APVPSV
-403 STAKIESAKSFEKT
+403 STAKIESAKGFDKT

-435 KGKPDLVIM
+435 KGKPELVVM
-444 PDGTK
+444 PNNTT

-468 ATVKGVAYTGFCSS
+468 TTIKSVTYTGFCSS

>member
-1 MKRLARKIK
+1 
-10 ELAVKKRAVAFHKRP
+10 
-25 PFLKWGDFMALRG
+25 MALRG
-38 KDTAEKIWNFFLD
+38 KDNAEKIWNFFLD

-66 FAESGLDPKN
+66 SAESGLDPKN

-90 TYTDAVDNGTYKN
+90 EYTAAVDNGTYKN
-103 FANDGAGYG
+103 FTYDGAGYG

-123 GFYKYAKAAG
+123 AFYKYAKAAG

-142 LLFMVKEMKKDFKS
+142 LLFMVEEMKKDFKS
-156 IYAAL
+156 VYSAL

-167 KAASDLVLTK
+167 KTTSDLVLKK

-202 FSGAGEEKKGGNNM
+202 FSGAGEKKGEINM

-244 TNDLAGEVSMQA
+244 TNDLTGEVSMQK

-269 KSAAHAAKMAALM
+269 KSAAHAVKMADLM

-300 GVQHGIMSAVKTECD
+300 VVQHGIMTAVKTECD
-315 CSSLVRQVVKEA
+315 CSSLVREVVKEA

-337 SNEAAAL
+337 ANEAASL

-353 RSYTSQSATPVY
+353 RSYVSQSATPVY
-365 DGDVLVTKS
+365 DGDVLVTKT
-374 KGHTVIVVSGNARS
+374 KGHTVIVVSGNARK
-388 TAGGSGSSG
+388 AASGSSS
-397 QAPASV
+397 APAPSV
-403 STAKIESAKSFEKT
+403 STAKIESAKGFDKT
-417 LAGTY
+417 LAGAY

-435 KGKPDLVIM
+435 KGKPELVVM
-444 PDGTK
+444 PNNTT

-468 ATVKGVAYTGFCSS
+468 TTIRGVTYTGFCSS
-482 NTKYLAKQ
+482 NKKYLAKK

>member
-1 MKRLARKIK
+1 
-10 ELAVKKRAVAFHKRP
+10 
-25 PFLKWGDFMALRG
+25 MALRG
-38 KDTAEKIWNFFLD
+38 KDNAEKIWNFFLD

-66 FAESGLDPKN
+66 SAESGLDPKN

-90 TYTDAVDNGTYKN
+90 EYTAAVDNGTYKN
-103 FANDGAGYG
+103 FTYDGAGYG

-123 GFYKYAKAAG
+123 AFYKYAKAAG

-156 IYAAL
+156 VYSAL

-167 KAASDLVLTK
+167 KTTSDLVLKK

-202 FSGAGEEKKGGNNM
+202 FSGAGEKKGEINM

-244 TNDLAGEVSMQA
+244 KNDLTGEVSMQK

-269 KSAAHAAKMAALM
+269 KSAAHAVKMADLM

-300 GVQHGIMSAVKTECD
+300 VVQHGIMTAVKTECD
-315 CSSLVRQVVKEA
+315 CSSLVREVVKEA

-337 SNEAAAL
+337 ANEAASL

-353 RSYTSQSATPVY
+353 RSYVSQSATPVY
-365 DGDVLVTKS
+365 DGDVLVTKA
-374 KGHTVIVVSGNARS
+374 KGHTVIVVSGNARK
-388 TAGGSGSSG
+388 AASGSSS
-397 QAPASV
+397 APAPSV
-403 STAKIESAKSFEKT
+403 STAKIESAKGFDKT
-417 LAGTY
+417 LAGAY

-435 KGKPDLVIM
+435 KGKPELVVM
-444 PDGTK
+444 PNNTT

-468 ATVKGVAYTGFCSS
+468 TTIKGVTYTGFCSS

>member
-1 MKRLARKIK
+1 
-10 ELAVKKRAVAFHKRP
+10 
-25 PFLKWGDFMALRG
+25 MALRG
-38 KDTAEKIWNFFLD
+38 KDNAEKIWNFFLD
-51 EGFSIYGIAALMGNL
+51 ERFSIYGIAALMGNL

-90 TYTDAVDNGTYKN
+90 EYTAAVDNGTYKN
-103 FANDGAGYG
+103 FTYDGAGYG

-123 GFYKYAKAAG
+123 AFYKYAKAAG

-142 LLFMVKEMKKDFKS
+142 LLFMVEEMKKDFKS
-156 IYAAL
+156 VYSAL

-167 KAASDLVLTK
+167 KTASDLVLKK

-202 FSGAGEEKKGGNNM
+202 FSGAGEKKGEINM

-244 TNDLAGEVSMQA
+244 TNDLTGEVSMQK
-256 MYSHSKGWYILRP
+256 MYFHSKGWYILRP
-269 KSAAHAAKMAALM
+269 KSAAHAVKMADLM

-300 GVQHGIMSAVKTECD
+300 VVQHGIMTAVKTECD
-315 CSSLVRQVVKEA
+315 CSSLVREVVKEA

-337 SNEAAAL
+337 ANEAASL

-353 RSYTSQSATPVY
+353 RSYVSQSATPVY
-365 DGDVLVTKS
+365 DGDVLVTKT
-374 KGHTVIVVSGNARS
+374 KGHTVIVVSGNARK
-388 TAGGSGSSG
+388 AASGSSS
-397 QAPASV
+397 APAPSV
-403 STAKIESAKSFEKT
+403 STAKIESAKGFDKT
-417 LAGTY
+417 LAGAY

-435 KGKPDLVIM
+435 KGKPELVVM
-444 PDGTK
+444 PNNTT

-468 ATVKGVAYTGFCSS
+468 TTIKGVTYTGFCSS

>member
-1 MKRLARKIK
+1 
-10 ELAVKKRAVAFHKRP
+10 
-25 PFLKWGDFMALRG
+25 MALRG
-38 KDTAEKIWNFFLD
+38 KDNAEKIWNFFLD

-66 FAESGLDPKN
+66 SAESGLDPKN

-90 TYTDAVDNGTYKN
+90 EYTAAVDNGTYKN
-103 FANDGAGYG
+103 FTYDGAGYG

-123 GFYKYAKAAG
+123 AFYKYAKAAG

-142 LLFMVKEMKKDFKS
+142 LLFMVEEMKKDFKS
-156 IYAAL
+156 VYSAL

-167 KAASDLVLTK
+167 KTTSDLVLKK

-202 FSGAGEEKKGGNNM
+202 FSGAGEKKGEINM

-244 TNDLAGEVSMQA
+244 KNDLTGEVSMQK

-269 KSAAHAAKMAALM
+269 KSAAHAVKMADLM

-289 NIGYDQGNRLG
+289 NIGYDQGNRLRV
-300 GVQHGIMSAVKTECD
+300 VQHGIMTAVKTECD
-315 CSSLVRQVVKEA
+315 CSSLVREVVKEA

-337 SNEAAAL
+337 ANEAASL

-353 RSYTSQSATPVY
+353 RSYVSQSATPVY
-365 DGDVLVTKS
+365 DGDVLVTKT
-374 KGHTVIVVSGNARS
+374 KGHTVIVVSGNARK
-388 TAGGSGSSG
+388 AASGSSS
-397 QAPASV
+397 APVPSV
-403 STAKIESAKSFEKT
+403 STAKIESAKGFDKT

-435 KGKPDLVIM
+435 KGKPELVVM
-444 PDGTK
+444 PNNTT

-468 ATVKGVAYTGFCSS
+468 TTIKSVTYTGFCSS

>member
-1 MKRLARKIK
+1 
-10 ELAVKKRAVAFHKRP
+10 
-25 PFLKWGDFMALRG
+25 MALRG
-38 KDTAEKIWNFFLD
+38 KDNAEKIWNFFLD

-66 FAESGLDPKN
+66 SAESGLDPKN

-90 TYTDAVDNGTYKN
+90 EYTTAVDNGTYKN
-103 FANDGAGYG
+103 FAYDGAGYG

-123 GFYKYAKAAG
+123 AFYKYAKAAG

-142 LLFMVKEMKKDFKS
+142 LLFMVEEMKKDFKS
-156 IYAAL
+156 VYSAL

-167 KAASDLVLTK
+167 KTASDLVLKK

-202 FSGAGEEKKGGNNM
+202 FSGAGEKKGEINM

-244 TNDLAGEVSMQA
+244 KNDLTGEVSMQK

-269 KSAAHAAKMAALM
+269 KSAAHAVKMADLM

-300 GVQHGIMSAVKTECD
+300 VVQHGIMTAVKTECD
-315 CSSLVRQVVKEA
+315 CSSLVREVVKEA

-337 SNEAAAL
+337 ANEAASL

-353 RSYTSQSATPVY
+353 RSYVSQSATPVY
-365 DGDVLVTKS
+365 DGDVLVTKT
-374 KGHTVIVVSGNARS
+374 KGHTVIVVSGNARK
-388 TAGGSGSSG
+388 AASGSSS
-397 QAPASV
+397 APAPSV
-403 STAKIESAKSFEKT
+403 STAKIESAKGFDKT
-417 LAGTY
+417 LAGAY

-435 KGKPDLVIM
+435 KGKPELVVM
-444 PDGTK
+444 PNNTT

-468 ATVKGVAYTGFCSS
+468 TTIKGVTYTGFCSS

>member
-1 MKRLARKIK
+1 
-10 ELAVKKRAVAFHKRP
+10 
-25 PFLKWGDFMALRG
+25 MALRG
-38 KDTAEKIWNFFLD
+38 KDNAEKIWNFFLD
-51 EGFSIYGIAALMGNL
+51 ERFSIYGIAALMGNL

-90 TYTDAVDNGTYKN
+90 EYTTAVDNGTYKN
-103 FANDGAGYG
+103 FAYDGAGYG

-123 GFYKYAKAAG
+123 AFYKYAKDVG

-156 IYAAL
+156 VYSAL

-167 KAASDLVLTK
+167 KTASDLVLKK

-202 FSGAGEEKKGGNNM
+202 FSGAGEKKGEINM

-244 TNDLAGEVSMQA
+244 TNDLTGEVSMQK

-269 KSAAHAAKMAALM
+269 KSAAHAVKMADLM

-300 GVQHGIMSAVKTECD
+300 VVQHGIMTAVKTECD
-315 CSSLVRQVVKEA
+315 CSSLVREVVKEA

-337 SNEAAAL
+337 ANEAASL

-353 RSYTSQSATPVY
+353 RSYVSQSATPVY
-365 DGDVLVTKS
+365 DGDVLVTKA
-374 KGHTVIVVSGNARS
+374 KGHTVIVVSGNARK
-388 TAGGSGSSG
+388 AASGSSS
-397 QAPASV
+397 APVPSV
-403 STAKIESAKSFEKT
+403 STAKIESAKGFDKT
-417 LAGTY
+417 LAGAY

-435 KGKPDLVIM
+435 KGKPELVVM
-444 PDGTK
+444 PNNTT

-468 ATVKGVAYTGFCSS
+468 TTIKGVTYTGFCSS

>member
-1 MKRLARKIK
+1 
-10 ELAVKKRAVAFHKRP
+10 
-25 PFLKWGDFMALRG
+25 MALRG
-38 KDTAEKIWNFFLD
+38 KDNAEKIWNFLID
-51 EGFSIYGIAALMGNL
+51 EGFNDYGTAGKMGNL
-66 FAESGLDPKN
+66 RPESNLEPTN

-90 TYTDAVDNGTYKN
+90 EYTAAVDNGTYKN
-103 FANDGAGYG
+103 FVNDGAGYG
-112 LPQFTFPSRKE
+112 LAQWTFPTRKAALLE
-123 GFYKYAKAAG
+123 YAKSAG

-142 LLFMVKEMKKDFKS
+142 LRFMVKELKENFRPVYM
-156 IYAAL
+156 AL
-161 KTASDV
+161 KTASSV
-167 KAASDLVLTK
+167 KEASDLVLTK

-202 FSGAGEEKKGGNNM
+202 FSGSGEKKGEINM

-244 TNDLAGEVSMQA
+244 TNDLTGEVSMQK

-269 KSAAHAAKMAALM
+269 KSAAHAVKMADLM

-300 GVQHGIMSAVKTECD
+300 VVQHGIMTAVKTECD
-315 CSSLVRQVVKEA
+315 CSSLVREVVKEA

-337 SNEAAAL
+337 ANEAASL

-353 RSYTSQSATPVY
+353 RSYVSQSATPVY
-365 DGDVLVTKS
+365 DGDVLVTKT
-374 KGHTVIVVSGNARS
+374 KGHTVIVVSGNARK
-388 TAGGSGSSG
+388 AASGSSS
-397 QAPASV
+397 APAPSV
-403 STAKIESAKSFEKT
+403 STAKIESAKGFDKT

-435 KGKPDLVIM
+435 KGKPELVVM
-444 PDGTK
+444 PNNTT

-468 ATVKGVAYTGFCSS
+468 TTIKSVTYTGFCSS

>member
-1 MKRLARKIK
+1 
-10 ELAVKKRAVAFHKRP
+10 
-25 PFLKWGDFMALRG
+25 
-38 KDTAEKIWNFFLD
+38 
-51 EGFSIYGIAALMGNL
+51 MGNL
-66 FAESGLDPKN
+66 SAESGLDPKN

-90 TYTDAVDNGTYKN
+90 EYTAAVDNGTYKN
-103 FANDGAGYG
+103 FTYDGAGYG

-123 GFYKYAKAAG
+123 AFYKYAKAAG

-142 LLFMVKEMKKDFKS
+142 LLFMVEEMKKDFKS
-156 IYAAL
+156 VYSAL

-167 KAASDLVLTK
+167 KTTSDLVLKK

-202 FSGAGEEKKGGNNM
+202 FSGAGEKKGEINM

-244 TNDLAGEVSMQA
+244 KNDLTGEVSMQK

-269 KSAAHAAKMAALM
+269 KSAAHAVKMADLM

-300 GVQHGIMSAVKTECD
+300 VVQHGIMTAVKTECD
-315 CSSLVRQVVKEA
+315 CSSLVREVVKEA

-337 SNEAAAL
+337 ANEAASL

-353 RSYTSQSATPVY
+353 RSYVSQSATPVY
-365 DGDVLVTKS
+365 DGDVLVTKT
-374 KGHTVIVVSGNARS
+374 KGHTVIVVSGNARK
-388 TAGGSGSSG
+388 AASGSSS
-397 QAPASV
+397 APVPSV
-403 STAKIESAKSFEKT
+403 STAKIESAKGFDKT

-422 KTIGSLYLRAGAG
+422 KTIGSIYLRAGAG
-435 KGKPDLVIM
+435 KGKPELVVM
-444 PDGTK
+444 PNNTT

-468 ATVKGVAYTGFCSS
+468 TTIKSVTYTGFCSS

>member
-1 MKRLARKIK
+1 
-10 ELAVKKRAVAFHKRP
+10 
-25 PFLKWGDFMALRG
+25 MALRG
-38 KDTAEKIWNFFLD
+38 KDNAEKIWNFFLD
-51 EGFSIYGIAALMGNL
+51 ERFSIYGIAALMGNL

-90 TYTDAVDNGTYKN
+90 EYTTAVDNGTYKN
-103 FANDGAGYG
+103 FAYDGAGYG

-123 GFYKYAKAAG
+123 AFYKYAKDVG

-142 LLFMVKEMKKDFKS
+142 LLFMVEEMKKDFKS
-156 IYAAL
+156 VYSAL

-167 KAASDLVLTK
+167 KTTSDLVLKK

-202 FSGAGEEKKGGNNM
+202 FSGAGEKKGEINM

-244 TNDLAGEVSMQA
+244 KNDLTGEVSMQK

-269 KSAAHAAKMAALM
+269 KSAAHAVKMADLM

-300 GVQHGIMSAVKTECD
+300 VVQHGIMTAVKTECD
-315 CSSLVRQVVKEA
+315 CSSLVREVVKEA

-337 SNEAAAL
+337 ANEAASL

-353 RSYTSQSATPVY
+353 RSYVSQSATPVY
-365 DGDVLVTKS
+365 DGDVLVTKT
-374 KGHTVIVVSGNARS
+374 KGHTVIVVSGNARK
-388 TAGGSGSSG
+388 AASGSSS
-397 QAPASV
+397 APAPSV
-403 STAKIESAKSFEKT
+403 STAKIESAKGFDKT

-435 KGKPDLVIM
+435 KGKPELVVM
-444 PDGTK
+444 PNNTT

-468 ATVKGVAYTGFCSS
+468 TTIKSVTYTGFCSS

>member
-1 MKRLARKIK
+1 
-10 ELAVKKRAVAFHKRP
+10 
-25 PFLKWGDFMALRG
+25 MALRG
-38 KDTAEKIWNFFLD
+38 KDNAEKIWNFFLD

-66 FAESGLDPKN
+66 SAESGLDPKN

-90 TYTDAVDNGTYKN
+90 EYTAAVDNGTYKN
-103 FANDGAGYG
+103 FTYDGAGYG

-123 GFYKYAKAAG
+123 AFYKYAKAAG

-156 IYAAL
+156 VYSAL

-167 KAASDLVLTK
+167 KTASDLVLKK

-202 FSGAGEEKKGGNNM
+202 FSGAGEKKGEINM

-244 TNDLAGEVSMQA
+244 TNDLTGEVSMQK

-269 KSAAHAAKMAALM
+269 KSAAHAVKMADLM

-300 GVQHGIMSAVKTECD
+300 VVQHGIMTAVKTECD
-315 CSSLVRQVVKEA
+315 CSSLVREVVKEA

-337 SNEAAAL
+337 ANEAASL

-353 RSYTSQSATPVY
+353 RSYVSQSATPVY
-365 DGDVLVTKS
+365 DGDVLVTKT
-374 KGHTVIVVSGNARS
+374 KGHTVIVVSGNARK
-388 TAGGSGSSG
+388 AASGSSS
-397 QAPASV
+397 APAPSV
-403 STAKIESAKSFEKT
+403 STAKIESAKGFDKT
-417 LAGTY
+417 LAGAY

-435 KGKPDLVIM
+435 KGKPELVVM
-444 PDGTK
+444 PNNTT

-468 ATVKGVAYTGFCSS
+468 TTIKGVTYTGFCSS

>member
-1 MKRLARKIK
+1 
-10 ELAVKKRAVAFHKRP
+10 
-25 PFLKWGDFMALRG
+25 MALRG
-38 KDTAEKIWNFFLD
+38 KDNAEKIWNFFLD
-51 EGFSIYGIAALMGNL
+51 ERFSIYGIAALMGNL

-90 TYTDAVDNGTYKN
+90 EYTTAVDNGTYKN
-103 FANDGAGYG
+103 FAYDGAGYG

-123 GFYKYAKAAG
+123 AFYKYAKDVG

-156 IYAAL
+156 VYSAL

-167 KAASDLVLTK
+167 KTASDLVLKK

-202 FSGAGEEKKGGNNM
+202 FSGAGEKKGEINM

-244 TNDLAGEVSMQA
+244 TNDLTGEVSMQK
-256 MYSHSKGWYILRP
+256 MYFHSKGWYILRP
-269 KSAAHAAKMAALM
+269 KSAAHAVKMADLM

-289 NIGYDQGNRLG
+289 NIGYDQGNHLG
-300 GVQHGIMSAVKTECD
+300 IVQHGIMTAVKTECD
-315 CSSLVRQVVKEA
+315 CSSLVREVVKEA

-337 SNEAAAL
+337 ANEAASL

-353 RSYTSQSATPVY
+353 RSYVSQSATPVY
-365 DGDVLVTKS
+365 DGDVLVTKT
-374 KGHTVIVVSGNARS
+374 KGHTVIVVSGNARK
-388 TAGGSGSSG
+388 AASGSSS
-397 QAPASV
+397 APAPSV
-403 STAKIESAKSFEKT
+403 STAKIESAKGFDKT
-417 LAGTY
+417 LAGAY

-435 KGKPDLVIM
+435 KGKPELVVM
-444 PDGTK
+444 PNNTT

-468 ATVKGVAYTGFCSS
+468 TTIKGVTYTGFCSS

>member
-1 MKRLARKIK
+1 
-10 ELAVKKRAVAFHKRP
+10 
-25 PFLKWGDFMALRG
+25 MALRG
-38 KDTAEKIWNFFLD
+38 KDNAEKIWNFFLD
-51 EGFSIYGIAALMGNL
+51 ERFSIYGIAALMGNL

-90 TYTDAVDNGTYKN
+90 EYTAAVDNGTYKN
-103 FANDGAGYG
+103 FTYDGAGYG

-123 GFYKYAKAAG
+123 AFYKYAKDVG

-156 IYAAL
+156 VYSAL

-167 KAASDLVLTK
+167 KTASDLVLKK

-202 FSGAGEEKKGGNNM
+202 FSGAGEKKGEINM

-244 TNDLAGEVSMQA
+244 KNDLTGEVSMQK

-269 KSAAHAAKMAALM
+269 KSAAHAVKMADLM

-300 GVQHGIMSAVKTECD
+300 VVQHGIMTAVKTECD
-315 CSSLVRQVVKEA
+315 CSSLVREVVKEA

-337 SNEAAAL
+337 ANEAASL

-353 RSYTSQSATPVY
+353 RSYVSQSATPVY
-365 DGDVLVTKS
+365 DGDVLVTKT
-374 KGHTVIVVSGNARS
+374 KGHTVIVVSGNARK
-388 TAGGSGSSG
+388 AASGSSS
-397 QAPASV
+397 APAPSV
-403 STAKIESAKSFEKT
+403 STAKIESAKGFDKT
-417 LAGTY
+417 LAGAY

-435 KGKPDLVIM
+435 KGKPELVVM
-444 PDGTK
+444 PNNTT

-468 ATVKGVAYTGFCSS
+468 TTIKGVTYTGFCSS